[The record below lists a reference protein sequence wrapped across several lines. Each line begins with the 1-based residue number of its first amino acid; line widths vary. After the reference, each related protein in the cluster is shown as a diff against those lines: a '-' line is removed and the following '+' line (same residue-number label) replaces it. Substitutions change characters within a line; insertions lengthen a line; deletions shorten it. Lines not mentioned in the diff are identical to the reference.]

1 MSPLPEAKLRIVR
14 SLVEQ
19 APDKAVATLL
29 AALSADPAL
38 DPGLAAVRVIVE
50 VEARDRRTRNFVLSP
65 IAPLCAPGRTVG
77 ASFPPKTLARL
88 WKALKN
94 ESPDQIALATTLVQD
109 WNSEES
115 RPDLLDALCAQAAA
129 GLRAAE
135 APGYVQAAEA
145 ADEGSGAE
153 TLARCLDIAAITR
166 RSVAR
171 LPVWLGRVTDE
182 KAALLRL
189 AFKDVSAVSPDSEP
203 LFFEMLA
210 ANLAEPWRILH
221 IIAMAMARPSDT
233 YLASTELG
241 VFGEAL
247 LEDIDRRLETVGR
260 FNRDSGAAAARAA
273 AEAVHIAVLEIVEFE
288 QSLNLSPEGIWG
300 RRLIKQRR
308 TLAAAVEA
316 HLRAVDDAMGHALPL
331 QTVRLGPRTLKGI
344 PRLTADVDPRMTDRA
359 VTLLT
364 FLQETRNSAA
374 AGGFASARSKA
385 VEIAEARLDEYV
397 DDILHDLRSEEP
409 RQPERA
415 RAFLEVAAVLSGV
428 IRDDKAAQLVR
439 RRAAAA

>member
-1 MSPLPEAKLRIVR
+1 MNPLPEAKLRIVR

-29 AALSADPAL
+29 TALSADSGL

-65 IAPLCAPGRTVG
+65 IAPLCAPGRSAG
-77 ASFPPKTLARL
+77 SNFPPKTLARL
-88 WKALKN
+88 WKALKA
-94 ESPDQIALATTLVQD
+94 ESPDQIAAAVTLAEA
-109 WNSEES
+109 WNPEES
-115 RPDLLDALCAQAAA
+115 RPDLLDLLCAQAAA
-129 GLRAAE
+129 GLRAGATE
-135 APGYVQAAEA
+135 AYAQAAAA
-145 ADEGSGAE
+145 ADEGAGAD
-153 TLARCLDIAAITR
+153 TLARCLDIAAVTR
-166 RSVAR
+166 RSVTR

-241 VFGEAL
+241 VFGEGFL
-247 LEDIDRRLETVGR
+247 DDIDRRLEVVGR
-260 FNRDSGAAAARAA
+260 FNRDSGAAGGRAA

-288 QSLNLSPEGIWG
+288 QSLNLSPEGVWG

-316 HLRAVDDAMGHALPL
+316 HLRAVDDAMSHALPL

-344 PRLTADVDPRMTDRA
+344 PRLTADVDPKMTERA

-364 FLQETRNSAA
+364 FLQETRNSAG

-397 DDILHDLRSEEP
+397 DDILHDLRGEEP

-415 RAFLEVAAVLSGV
+415 RAFLEVAAVLAGV